1 MKRNQKQVFPNHFKR
16 SSSFIENVFYSI
28 KIASIKEEGANTN
41 ENKLNEVEDHE
52 KNDQNKLSICV
63 VLFLSFCYSDFLF
76 WFENENNHLR
86 IVFE

>member
-1 MKRNQKQVFPNHFKR
+1 MT
-16 SSSFIENVFYSI
+16 IESLR
-28 KIASIKEEGANTN
+28 EEVVNTN

-63 VLFLSFCYSDFLF
+63 VLFLLFYCSEVLF
-76 WFENENNHLR
+76 WFENEKNHLR